1 MKRHIKAEYFQDTL
15 TVYIYAKHIITLHAL
30 SLKVNS

>member
-1 MKRHIKAEYFQDTL
+1 MTIHIKVEYFQDTL